1 MCNLYHVN
9 KPRGTLALVFD
20 AQRRGQE
27 PDEAPGDIFPDRLAP
42 IIRLE
47 KEGAREMQD
56 ARWGFPPPPK
66 LGNRP
71 VTNVRN
77 LSSNYWRTWLKPEFR
92 CLVPAT
98 KFCEWT
104 DSTPKKQRWFAPP
117 DGSAFAFA
125 GIWRM
130 WNGVRGTKAA
140 PAEGE
145 HMLFSFL
152 TTEAN
157 EVVRPIHAK
166 AMPVVLSNEAAWEAW
181 LTAPIDEAIAMQ
193 RPAPPEAMAL
203 LPEEQPQG
211 VLL

>member
-42 IIRLE
+42 IIRLD

-117 DGSAFAFA
+117 DGSTFAFA
-125 GIWRM
+125 GIWRV
-130 WNGVRGTKAA
+130 WSGVRGTKAA

-193 RPAPPEAMAL
+193 RPTQPETMAL